1 MLANI
6 LSMVNIFVWLV
17 FVGGIVYYF
26 DGFSWL
32 CIFGMIV
39 GAGLGLF
46 VCNMLYSYGRSEQQR
61 LYRLHGR

>member
-1 MLANI
+1 M
-6 LSMVNIFVWLV
+6 
-17 FVGGIVYYF
+17 YYF

-32 CIFGMIV
+32 CILGMIV

-46 VCNMLYSYGRSEQQR
+46 ICDMLYSYGRSEQQR